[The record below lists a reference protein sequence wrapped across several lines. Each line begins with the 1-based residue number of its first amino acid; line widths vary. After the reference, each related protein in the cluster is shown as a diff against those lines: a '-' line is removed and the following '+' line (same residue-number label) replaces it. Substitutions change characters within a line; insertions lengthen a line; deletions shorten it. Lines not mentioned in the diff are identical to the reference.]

1 MGMYNN
7 SAAVLTTTQ
16 RRRMDNVVMDVAED
30 FLDVVYGER
39 KAWIDLPSK
48 VGKYWV
54 SFYTEWPAENRIS
67 NRIDHCL
74 RDREDL
80 YYSVAQ
86 FSQRGRRIEDVLPV
100 QWLWADLDEI
110 HPSAAS
116 KFGYLPTIAIQSSPG
131 RFQGLWRL
139 DRELKPASASRI
151 NRALSYAL
159 DADKGGWDLTQVLRI
174 PFTRN
179 YKYAGGPVVELM
191 WYKPELVYNPQYL
204 WAELKKMLPTE
215 TLEGM
220 KPGKGRVEVPKKPMP
235 AKAKE
240 LLRATPDQVVEGER
254 SSIIWRLICLLA
266 ESGWT
271 EQEIFDTVWASVWV
285 QAKQGDMRAGQTRVW
300 REVRKGI
307 GHVQRQVSMR
317 VVAPLGEEEEED
329 DDPGVDDT
337 SDSVVEEIPDRLPF
351 VGYGSFMAM
360 SMEAPKWMVKDIWTA
375 QSHGIIGGEPKT
387 SKTTLALALALAV
400 ASGKPF
406 LGQYPVAT
414 QGPVLFVQEENAPW
428 MMQDR
433 LRKLAAYSGLITDRD
448 AQTRSARRDDL
459 ARKGR
464 LVVSL
469 DFPEELPLRF
479 LNNYGFDLDEED
491 HRDMLEAEVAAVRPA
506 LVVLDPLYL
515 LLGGADLDKA
525 SSLRPFLKWLLH
537 LRYAYGTA
545 IAVVH
550 HFRKA
555 SGQPGQHQGRTG
567 QRVLGSTT
575 LHGWSDTALYASAR
589 ESLRTGWT
597 STHIETEFRSMAP
610 QMPIDLQLTLGQ
622 PGDLHMEAEI
632 LKFNIADKLFGLVP
646 VDGSISAP
654 ALAKEM
660 DLDKRMVLMRARGD
674 ARLVVS
680 VGNGR
685 GNVTQISRVDG
696 VGDTDD

>member
-1 MGMYNN
+1 M
-7 SAAVLTTTQ
+7 A
-16 RRRMDNVVMDVAED
+16 DVVMDVAED

-54 SFYTEWPAENRIS
+54 SFYTEWPAESRIS
-67 NRIDHCL
+67 NRIDYCL

-100 QWLWADLDEI
+100 QWLWADLDEV
-110 HPSAAS
+110 HPSTAS

-179 YKYAGGPVVELM
+179 YKYPSAPVVELM

-204 WAELKKMLPTE
+204 WTELKKMLPTE

-220 KPGKGRVEVPKKPMP
+220 KPGKGRVEVPRTGISSR
-235 AKAKE
+235 AKV
-240 LLRATPDQVVEGER
+240 LLRATEDMVVEGER
-254 SSIIWRLICLLA
+254 SARVWELICLLA
-266 ESGWT
+266 ESGLN
-271 EQEIFDTVWASVWV
+271 EQEIFDLVWASAWS
-285 QAKQGDMRAGQTRVW
+285 QSKQDGMRAGQTRVW

-307 GHVQRQVSMR
+307 GHVQRQVSLR
-317 VVAPLGEEEEED
+317 PTVVAPLGEEED
-329 DDPGVDDT
+329 DDPGLPEEGEPADD
-337 SDSVVEEIPDRLPF
+337 VVEEIPERLPF

-360 SMEAPKWMVKDIWTA
+360 RMEAPKWLVKDIWTA

-433 LRKLAAYSGLITDRD
+433 LRKLAAYSGLISGTDT
-448 AQTRSARRDDL
+448 QTRSARRDDL

-464 LVVSL
+464 LVVQL
-469 DFPEELPLRF
+469 DFPEDVPLRF
-479 LNNYGFDLDEED
+479 LNNWGFDLDEED
-491 HRDMLEAEVAAVRPA
+491 HRDMLEEEVSVTKPA

-610 QMPIDLQLTLGQ
+610 QMPIDLSLTLGQ

-632 LKFNIADKLFGLVP
+632 LKFNIADKLFDLVP
-646 VDGSISAP
+646 FEGTISAP

-660 DLDKRMVLMRARGD
+660 DLDKRMILMRARGD
-674 ARLVVS
+674 ARLIVS
-680 VGNGR
+680 TGNGR
-685 GNVTQISRVDG
+685 GNVTQISRANG
-696 VGDTDD
+696 G